1 VSHTVE
7 YFRIADKKP
16 ANGQE
21 IWFIERPSGFYG
33 TMDMKYGVAWYGWN
47 EVDDRGLKTGSSC
60 GYNGEDSVEGHV
72 LSVGVGSY
80 DLDDSTMWCPGDAF
94 DGMFE

>member
-1 VSHTVE
+1 MSHTVE

-33 TMDMKYGVAWYGWN
+33 TMDMKYGVSAY
-47 EVDDRGLKTGSSC
+47 
-60 GYNGEDSVEGHV
+60 
-72 LSVGVGSY
+72 
-80 DLDDSTMWCPGDAF
+80 
-94 DGMFE
+94 

>member
-1 VSHTVE
+1 MSHTVE

-16 ANGQE
+16 ADGQE

-33 TMDMKYGVAWYGWN
+33 TMDMKYGVAAYGWD
-47 EVDDRGLKTGSSC
+47 EVDELGIKTGSSC
-60 GYNGEDSVEGHV
+60 GYNGEAAVEGYV
-72 LSVGVGSY
+72 LSVGVGNH
-80 DLDDSTMWCPGDAF
+80 DLDDDTLWCPGEVF